1 MIWMLIIGFLLVLFS
16 LSNYILIKEETDSD
30 NIK

>member
-1 MIWMLIIGFLLVLFS
+1 MIWMLIIGFALMLFS
-16 LSNYILIKEETDSD
+16 LSNYIVIKEETNND